1 MVNENK
7 KVIDVTIKAII
18 KKCRIFTQIVKNKNL
33 DSVLIYAENT
43 I

>member
-18 KKCRIFTQIVKNKNL
+18 KKCRIFTQIVKNNNFYTA
-33 DSVLIYAENT
+33 LI
-43 I
+43 